1 MLPAVSDRRDLDGEP
16 ASKRGVAGVR
26 THERYK
32 KKKSLINSSRQS
44 SNRNHTAVDLESWSG
59 FLQCF
64 TFSRCGWF
72 VPSGEGSSSVF
83 RGVTGFYFFFLNV
96 AEAHLHLEI
105 VTCVRTAESTPSQ
118 TREHWKQHSLKVNP
132 DGIVPRDA
140 AEVNSSYRSVFRA
153 DLNTAKGARH
163 WRSLRL
169 SVKRNLTF
177 RIRHRHPE
185 RWVSVCILLS

>member
-32 KKKSLINSSRQS
+32 KKKKASLTLPGRARTEI
-44 SNRNHTAVDLESWSG
+44 TPWSIWSPG
-59 FLQCF
+59 QCF

-83 RGVTGFYFFFLNV
+83 RGVTGFFFFFFKCRRSPPSSGNSYMCQDGRVDSQSNSWTLKTTQSQS
-96 AEAHLHLEI
+96 ESWWDRPTRRSRGKLI
-105 VTCVRTAESTPSQ
+105 VSQ
-118 TREHWKQHSLKVNP
+118 RFP
-132 DGIVPRDA
+132 
-140 AEVNSSYRSVFRA
+140 A
-153 DLNTAKGARH
+153 DLSTAKGARH

>member
-44 SNRNHTAVDLESWSG
+44 SNRNHTVVDLESWSMLHLLSLWVVCAIWWG
-59 FLQCF
+59 EQLCF
-64 TFSRCGWF
+64 QRSYRI
-72 VPSGEGSSSVF
+72 S
-83 RGVTGFYFFFLNV
+83 FFLNV

-118 TREHWKQHSLKVNP
+118 TREHTQSESWWDRPTRRSRGKL
-132 DGIVPRDA
+132 IVSQRFP
-140 AEVNSSYRSVFRA
+140 A
-153 DLNTAKGARH
+153 DLNAAKGARH

-169 SVKRNLTF
+169 SVKRNLTS

>member
-32 KKKSLINSSRQS
+32 KKKASLTLPGRARTEITPRSI
-44 SNRNHTAVDLESWSG
+44 WSPG
-59 FLQCF
+59 QCF
-64 TFSRCGWF
+64 TFSLCGWF

-140 AEVNSSYRSVFRA
+140 AEVNSSYRSVFQLISTQPKALVTGDRFA
-153 DLNTAKGARH
+153 
-163 WRSLRL
+163 SQ
-169 SVKRNLTF
+169 
-177 RIRHRHPE
+177 
-185 RWVSVCILLS
+185 

>member
-64 TFSRCGWF
+64 TFSLCGWF

-83 RGVTGFYFFFLNV
+83 RGVTGFFYFFFKCRRSPPSSGNSYMCQDGRVDSQSNSWTLKTTQSQSESWWDRPTRRSRGKLIV
-96 AEAHLHLEI
+96 SQRFPSWSQHSQRRSSLEI
-105 VTCVRTAESTPSQ
+105 ASPLSKTQ
-118 TREHWKQHSLKVNP
+118 P
-132 DGIVPRDA
+132 DIQ
-140 AEVNSSYRSVFRA
+140 N
-153 DLNTAKGARH
+153 
-163 WRSLRL
+163 
-169 SVKRNLTF
+169 
-177 RIRHRHPE
+177 
-185 RWVSVCILLS
+185 